1 MKNIYNNNEDFYYG
15 LFVIIMLTILLVQ
28 FNNNNK
34 HDVSTREDFGNYI
47 SACNRLPRAV
57 NNALQKNKINEGD
70 ENDWEYYIPCAY
82 TFCEKN
88 ILKFEDVDT
97 GKKLFML
104 DGCDWI
110 ASKVAIWSLIKN
122 EFGHRA
128 SEIMPETFILSDKL
142 DNERFKKF
150 YQYKKSINPRHKFIA
165 KNFKQRQKGLKLL
178 SNLSEIND
186 GIRKDFKVI
195 QDFLENPYTISGHKI
210 NLRYYLLI
218 TCYQSKIKG
227 YIFND
232 GFLYYTPKVF
242 EKFSNDDDRCITSG
256 YIDRKIYDENPL
268 TIKDFEKYLGPDK
281 LKIFN
286 KEIKYKFSLIMK
298 SLSNKICSNR
308 NLDKH
313 FKFQVFGADIAP
325 DEDLKVTLMEINKGP
340 DLGYKD
346 GRDGD
351 LKKDMVQDLF
361 KISESK
367 GDHTNT
373 RFVNIW

>member
-1 MKNIYNNNEDFYYG
+1 MKYISSNNEDFYYG
-15 LFVIIMLTILLVQ
+15 LFAIIMLTILLIK
-28 FNNNNK
+28 FNNNRQLEL
-34 HDVSTREDFGNYI
+34 TRENFGNFI
-47 SACNRLPRAV
+47 SACDRLPRAV
-57 NNALQKNKINEGD
+57 NNALEKNNINQGNEK
-70 ENDWEYYIPCAY
+70 DWEYYIPCAY
-82 TFCEKN
+82 TYCEKN

-122 EFGHRA
+122 EFGHKA
-128 SEIMPETFILSDKL
+128 NEIMPETFILSDRL
-142 DNERFKKF
+142 DNERFKKY
-150 YQYKKSINPRHKFIA
+150 YQHKKSINPRHKFIV

-178 SNLSEIND
+178 NNLSEIND
-186 GIRKDFKVI
+186 SIRKDYKVI
-195 QDFLENPYTISGHKI
+195 QDYLENPYTISGHKI

-218 TCYQSKIKG
+218 TCYQSRING

-242 EKFSNDDDRCITSG
+242 EKFSTDEDRNITTG
-256 YIDRKIYDENPL
+256 YIDRKIYEENPL
-268 TIKDFEKYLGPDK
+268 TIKDFEKYLGDSRSK
-281 LKIFN
+281 EFN
-286 KEIKYKFSLIMK
+286 NEINKKFSLIMK
-298 SLSNKICSNR
+298 ALSKKICSNR

-325 DEDLKVTLMEINKGP
+325 DEDLNVTLMEINKGP
-340 DLGYKD
+340 DLGFKD

-351 LKKDMVQDLF
+351 LKKSMVQDLF

-367 GDHTNT
+367 GDHSNT
-373 RFVNIW
+373 RFINIW

>member
-1 MKNIYNNNEDFYYG
+1 MKYISNNNDDFYYG
-15 LFVIIMLTILLVQ
+15 LFVILMLTILLIK
-28 FNNNNK
+28 FNNNRQLE
-34 HDVSTREDFGNYI
+34 STRENFGNFI

-57 NNALQKNKINEGD
+57 NNALEKNNINQGD
-70 ENDWEYYIPCAY
+70 EKDWEYYIPCAY
-82 TFCEKN
+82 TYCEKN

-128 SEIMPETFILSDKL
+128 SEIMPETFILSDRL
-142 DNERFKKF
+142 DNERFKKY
-150 YQYKKSINPRHKFIA
+150 YQHKKSINPRHKFIV

-178 SNLSEIND
+178 NNLSEIND
-186 GIRKDFKVI
+186 SIRKDYKVI
-195 QDFLENPYTISGHKI
+195 QDYLENPFTIQGHKI

-218 TCYQSKIKG
+218 TCYQSRING

-242 EKFSNDDDRCITSG
+242 EKFSTDEDRNITTG
-256 YIDRKIYDENPL
+256 YIDRKIYEENPL
-268 TIKDFEKYLGPDK
+268 TIKDFEKYLGPNRSK
-281 LKIFN
+281 EFN
-286 KEIKYKFSLIMK
+286 NEINKKFSLIMK
-298 SLSNKICSNR
+298 ALSNKICSNR

-340 DLGYKD
+340 DLGFKD

-351 LKKDMVQDLF
+351 LKKSMVQDLF

-367 GDHTNT
+367 GDHSNT
-373 RFVNIW
+373 RFINIW

>member
-1 MKNIYNNNEDFYYG
+1 MKYISSNNEDFYYG
-15 LFVIIMLTILLVQ
+15 LFAIIMLTILLIK
-28 FNNNNK
+28 FNNNRQLE
-34 HDVSTREDFGNYI
+34 STRENFGNFI
-47 SACNRLPRAV
+47 SACDRLPRAV
-57 NNALQKNKINEGD
+57 NNALEKNNINQGD
-70 ENDWEYYIPCAY
+70 EKDWEYYIPCAY
-82 TFCEKN
+82 TYCEKN

-122 EFGHRA
+122 EFGHKA
-128 SEIMPETFILSDKL
+128 NEIMPETFILSDRL
-142 DNERFKKF
+142 DNERFKKY
-150 YQYKKSINPRHKFIA
+150 YQHKKSINPRHKFIV

-178 SNLSEIND
+178 NNLSEIND
-186 GIRKDFKVI
+186 SIRKDYKVI
-195 QDFLENPYTISGHKI
+195 QDYLENPYTINGHKI

-218 TCYQSKIKG
+218 TCYQSRING

-242 EKFSNDDDRCITSG
+242 EKFSTDEDRNITTG
-256 YIDRKIYDENPL
+256 YIDRKIYEENPL
-268 TIKDFEKYLGPDK
+268 TIKDFEEYLGDSRSK
-281 LKIFN
+281 EFN
-286 KEIKYKFSLIMK
+286 NEINKKFSLIMK
-298 SLSNKICSNR
+298 ALSKKICSNR

-340 DLGYKD
+340 DLGFKD

-351 LKKDMVQDLF
+351 LKKSMVQDLF

-367 GDHTNT
+367 GDHSNT
-373 RFVNIW
+373 RFINIW

>member
-1 MKNIYNNNEDFYYG
+1 MNNTLRNDDFYCAFILIIVVAY
-15 LFVIIMLTILLVQ
+15 LFLKFYNEKERNI
-28 FNNNNK
+28 
-34 HDVSTREDFGNYI
+34 HEDFGNYI

-57 NNALQKNKINEGD
+57 NNALAQNKISQGNS
-70 ENDWEYYIPCAY
+70 NDWEYYLPCAY

-88 ILKFEDVDT
+88 ILKFEDMET
-97 GKKLFML
+97 GKKIFML

-128 SEIMPETFILSDKL
+128 NEIMPETFVLSDRL
-142 DNERFKKF
+142 DNDRFKKYYRF
-150 YQYKKSINPRHKFIA
+150 KKSLDHRHKFIA
-165 KNFKQRQKGLKLL
+165 KNFKQRQKGLKLVN
-178 SNLSEIND
+178 NLSEIND
-186 GIRKDFKVI
+186 SIRNDFKVI
-195 QDFLENPYTISGHKI
+195 QDYLENPFLISGHKV

-218 TCYQSKIKG
+218 TCYQSKING
-227 YIFND
+227 YIFDD

-242 EKFSNDDDRCITSG
+242 EKFSNDVDKNITTG

-268 TIKDFEKYLGPDK
+268 TLTDFHKHIGNENTIIWK
-281 LKIFN
+281 
-286 KEIKYKFSLIMK
+286 KEVLYKFSLIMK
-298 SLSNKICSNR
+298 ALSNRICSNK

-325 DEDLKVTLMEINKGP
+325 DENLKATLMEINKGP

-351 LKKDMVQDLF
+351 LKKSMVEDIF
-361 KISESK
+361 KIAELK
-367 GDHTNT
+367 GDHSDTK
-373 RFVNIW
+373 FIKIY